1 MIKTVNPAFLK
12 GTIAAPASKSYMQRA
27 VAAALLSEGTTTI
40 LNPSF
45 CDDSLRA
52 IDIAK
57 TLGAKVNNED
67 NRITIVGG
75 LKATNNTINCGEA
88 GLSLRMFTP
97 IAALLNKPITINGEG
112 SLKTRP
118 LPSIDKPIKQ
128 LGASIKTNN
137 GFIPVEV
144 CGPLQGGK
152 ANVDGSMSS
161 QFLTGLLMAL
171 PLAKNNSTIVVNNLK
186 STPYIDVTLD
196 VLNSFGIEV
205 INNNYTEFF
214 IEGNQKYKP
223 QTYTIESD
231 WSSLSLLLVAGAING
246 DITITNV
253 SINSK
258 QADIAI
264 LEALKRAGVNI
275 VINNTNITVNKSNIV
290 GFNFDATHCPDL
302 FPPLAALAA
311 VANGKSVIKGVSRL
325 KHKES
330 DRALAIVNEF
340 SKLGVECHVNND
352 DLIIEGGKIVGNN
365 VDSHN
370 DHRIAMA
377 LSCLSLV
384 ADKPVIIS
392 NAECVAKSYPN
403 FFHDIE
409 NLYGM

>member
-57 TLGAKVNNED
+57 TLGAKINNQE
-67 NRITIVGG
+67 NHITIVGG

-97 IAALLNKPITINGEG
+97 IAALLNQQITINGEG

-118 LPSIDKPIKQ
+118 LPSIDKPLQQ
-128 LGASIKTNN
+128 LGAQIKTNN
-137 GFIPVEV
+137 GFVPVEV
-144 CGPLQGGK
+144 CGPLQGGIV
-152 ANVDGSMSS
+152 NVDGSMSS

-171 PLAKNNSTIVVNNLK
+171 PVAKNRSTIVVNNLK
-186 STPYIDVTLD
+186 SKPYIDVTLD

-205 INNNYTEFF
+205 INNNYTEFI

-223 QTYTIESD
+223 QDYTIESD

-253 SINSK
+253 STNSK

-264 LEALKRAGVNI
+264 LDALKKAGVNI
-275 VINNTNITVNKSNIV
+275 VINNNTITVNKSNIV

-311 VANGKSVIKGVSRL
+311 VANGKSIIKGVSRL

-330 DRALAIVNEF
+330 DRALTIINEF
-340 SKLGVECHVNND
+340 SKLGVACYVNND

-384 ADKPVIIS
+384 ADKPIIIS

-409 NLYGM
+409 NLY